1 MSRRLQSNK
10 RVSAAGKNADPK
22 EPERRRGS
30 EQKECNMTKKVRFCN
45 LAHVTIVAALLG
57 LAGYDAPPADA
68 ASASDSY
75 PSRSIQLIVP
85 FTAGGGTDLAS
96 RAVAT
101 YLSSKWGRPIN
112 VVNVPGA
119 SGAIGTAQVLKGK
132 ADGYTILANNGSSTD
147 SLLAGNTNL
156 SFSVDDYRFVA
167 AVVDEPFAFLVKA
180 DSPFKSMQE
189 FDEWVKQ
196 NPEKLTFGT
205 TGPTSIQTISV
216 IQWLDSIGV
225 DYAKVHLVPVNGG
238 GELLPMVAGGHVIL
252 GVQDAVGAAGL
263 TKAGQLKVLAV
274 TGSKRSNL
282 FPDAPTLAEQGVK
295 GVTTHF
301 WSGFSFPV
309 GIAEA
314 LVQKWESAI
323 KDMLDDP
330 QFQQRLK
337 LINAQGKFVDSATL
351 TSTVKQ
357 DVSTY
362 TQLLSKKLLVK

>member
-1 MSRRLQSNK
+1 
-10 RVSAAGKNADPK
+10 
-22 EPERRRGS
+22 
-30 EQKECNMTKKVRFCN
+30 MTKEMKSRN
-45 LAHVTIVAALLG
+45 LARAAIVVALLG
-57 LAGYDAPPADA
+57 LAGYDALFADA
-68 ASASDSY
+68 AAASDTSNY
-75 PSRSIQLIVP
+75 PSRAIQLIVP

-119 SGAIGTAQVLKGK
+119 EGAIGTAQVLKGK

-147 SLLAGNTNL
+147 ALLAGNTNL
-156 SFSVDDYRFVA
+156 SFSVNDYRFVA
-167 AVVDEPFAFLVKA
+167 TVVDEPFVFLVKA
-180 DSPFKSMQE
+180 DSPFKNMKDL
-189 FDEWVKQ
+189 DEWVKQ

-225 DYAKVHLVPVNGG
+225 DYSKVHLVPVNGG

-252 GVQDAVGAAGL
+252 GVQDVTGAAGL
-263 TKAGQLKVLAV
+263 TKAGQLKMLAV
-274 TGSKRSNL
+274 TGLERSTL
-282 FPDAPTLAEQGVK
+282 FPDVPTLAEQGVN

-301 WSGFSFPV
+301 WSGFSLPV
-309 GIAEA
+309 GISDAV
-314 LVQKWESAI
+314 VQKWESEI
-323 KDMLDDP
+323 KDMLNDP
-330 QFQQRLK
+330 QFQQKLK
-337 LINAQGKFVDSATL
+337 LLNAQGKFVDSPTL
-351 TSTVKQ
+351 ASTVRQ

>member
-1 MSRRLQSNK
+1 
-10 RVSAAGKNADPK
+10 
-22 EPERRRGS
+22 
-30 EQKECNMTKKVRFCN
+30 MTKKMKSRNVAR
-45 LAHVTIVAALLG
+45 VVIVVALLG
-57 LAGYDAPPADA
+57 LAGYDALVADA
-68 ASASDSY
+68 AAASDASNY
-75 PSRSIQLIVP
+75 PSRAIQLIVP

-101 YLSSKWGRPIN
+101 YLSNKWGRPIN

-119 SGAIGTAQVLKGK
+119 GGAIGTAQVLKGK

-147 SLLAGNTNL
+147 ALLAGNTNL
-156 SFSVDDYRFVA
+156 SFSVNDYRFVA
-167 AVVDEPFAFLVKA
+167 TVVDEPFVFLVKA
-180 DSPFKSMQE
+180 DSLFKSMKDL
-189 FDEWVKQ
+189 DEWVRQ

-225 DYAKVHLVPVNGG
+225 DYSKAHLVPVNGG

-252 GVQDAVGAAGL
+252 GVQDVTGAAGL
-263 TKAGQLKVLAV
+263 TKAGQLKMLAV
-274 TGSKRSNL
+274 TGLERSTL
-282 FPDAPTLAEQGVK
+282 FPDVPTLAEQGVN

-309 GIAEA
+309 GISDAV
-314 LVQKWESAI
+314 VQKWESAI
-323 KDMLDDP
+323 KDMLNDP
-330 QFQQRLK
+330 QFQQKLK
-337 LINAQGKFVDSATL
+337 LLNAQGKFMDSPTL
-351 TSTVKQ
+351 ESTVKQ

>member
-1 MSRRLQSNK
+1 
-10 RVSAAGKNADPK
+10 
-22 EPERRRGS
+22 
-30 EQKECNMTKKVRFCN
+30 MTKKMKSRNVAR
-45 LAHVTIVAALLG
+45 VVIVVALLG
-57 LAGYDAPPADA
+57 LAGYDALVADA
-68 ASASDSY
+68 AAASDASNY
-75 PSRSIQLIVP
+75 PSRAIQLIVP

-101 YLSSKWGRPIN
+101 YLSNKWGRPIN

-119 SGAIGTAQVLKGK
+119 GGAIGTAQVLKGK

-147 SLLAGNTNL
+147 ALLAGNTNL
-156 SFSVDDYRFVA
+156 SFSVNDYRFVA
-167 AVVDEPFAFLVKA
+167 TVVDEPFVFLVKA
-180 DSPFKSMQE
+180 DSLFKSMKDL
-189 FDEWVKQ
+189 DEWVRQ

-225 DYAKVHLVPVNGG
+225 DYSKAHLVPVNGG

-252 GVQDAVGAAGL
+252 GVQDVTGAAGL
-263 TKAGQLKVLAV
+263 TKAGQLKILAV
-274 TGSKRSNL
+274 TGLERSTL
-282 FPDAPTLAEQGVK
+282 FPDVPTLAEQGVN

-309 GIAEA
+309 GISDAV
-314 LVQKWESAI
+314 VQKWESAI
-323 KDMLDDP
+323 KDMLNDP
-330 QFQQRLK
+330 QFQQKLK
-337 LINAQGKFVDSATL
+337 LLNAQGKFMDSPTL
-351 TSTVKQ
+351 ESTVKQ

>member
-1 MSRRLQSNK
+1 
-10 RVSAAGKNADPK
+10 
-22 EPERRRGS
+22 
-30 EQKECNMTKKVRFCN
+30 MTKKMKSRNVAR
-45 LAHVTIVAALLG
+45 VVIVVALLG
-57 LAGYDAPPADA
+57 LAGYDALVADA
-68 ASASDSY
+68 AAASDASNY
-75 PSRSIQLIVP
+75 PSRAIQLIVP

-101 YLSSKWGRPIN
+101 YLSNKWGRPIN

-119 SGAIGTAQVLKGK
+119 GGAIGTAQVLKGK

-147 SLLAGNTNL
+147 ALLAGNTNL
-156 SFSVDDYRFVA
+156 SFSVNDYRFVA
-167 AVVDEPFAFLVKA
+167 TVVDEPFVFLVKA
-180 DSPFKSMQE
+180 DSLFKSMKDL
-189 FDEWVKQ
+189 DEWVRQ

-225 DYAKVHLVPVNGG
+225 DYSKAHLVPVNGG

-252 GVQDAVGAAGL
+252 GVQDVTGAAGL
-263 TKAGQLKVLAV
+263 TKAGQLKILAV
-274 TGSKRSNL
+274 TGLERSTL
-282 FPDAPTLAEQGVK
+282 FPDVPTLAEQGVN

-309 GIAEA
+309 GISDAV
-314 LVQKWESAI
+314 VQKWESAI
-323 KDMLDDP
+323 KDMLNDP
-330 QFQQRLK
+330 QFQQKLK
-337 LINAQGKFVDSATL
+337 LLNAQGKFMDSPTL
-351 TSTVKQ
+351 ASTVQQ

>member
-1 MSRRLQSNK
+1 
-10 RVSAAGKNADPK
+10 
-22 EPERRRGS
+22 
-30 EQKECNMTKKVRFCN
+30 MTKKMKSRNVAR
-45 LAHVTIVAALLG
+45 VVIVVALLG
-57 LAGYDAPPADA
+57 LAGYDALVADA
-68 ASASDSY
+68 AAASDASNY
-75 PSRSIQLIVP
+75 PSRAIQLIVP

-101 YLSSKWGRPIN
+101 YLSNKWGRPIN

-119 SGAIGTAQVLKGK
+119 GGAIGTAQVLKGK

-147 SLLAGNTNL
+147 ALLAGNTNL
-156 SFSVDDYRFVA
+156 SFSVNDYRFVA
-167 AVVDEPFAFLVKA
+167 TVVDEPFVFLVNA
-180 DSPFKSMQE
+180 DSLFKSMK
-189 FDEWVKQ
+189 DLGEWVRQ

-225 DYAKVHLVPVNGG
+225 DYSKAHLVPVNGG

-252 GVQDAVGAAGL
+252 GVQDVTGAAGL
-263 TKAGQLKVLAV
+263 TKAGQLKILAV
-274 TGSKRSNL
+274 TGLERSTL
-282 FPDAPTLAEQGVK
+282 FPDVPTLAEQGVN

-309 GIAEA
+309 GISDAV
-314 LVQKWESAI
+314 VQKWESAI
-323 KDMLDDP
+323 KDMLNDP
-330 QFQQRLK
+330 QFQQKLK
-337 LINAQGKFVDSATL
+337 LLNAQGKFMDSPTL
-351 TSTVKQ
+351 ESTVKQ

>member
-1 MSRRLQSNK
+1 MPIPKYGNVAWK
-10 RVSAAGKNADPK
+10 RK
-22 EPERRRGS
+22 EDCS
-30 EQKECNMTKKVRFCN
+30 MTKKADFRNVAR
-45 LAHVTIVAALLG
+45 VSIVAALLG
-57 LAGYDAPPADA
+57 LAGYGAPAAEA
-68 ASASDSY
+68 ASAPDTSNY
-75 PSRSIQLIVP
+75 PARSIQLIVP

-96 RAVAT
+96 RVVAS
-101 YLSSKWGRPIN
+101 YLSNKWGRPIN

-119 SGAIGTAQVLKGK
+119 EGAIGTAQVLKGK
-132 ADGYTILANNGSSTD
+132 PDGYTILANNGSSTD
-147 SLLAGNTNL
+147 ALLAGNTNL

-180 DSPFKSMQE
+180 DSPFKSMQD

-225 DYAKVHLVPVNGG
+225 DYTKVHLVPVNGG
-238 GELLPMVAGGHVIL
+238 GELLPMVAGGHVVL

-263 TKAGQLKVLAV
+263 TKAGQLKILAV
-274 TGSKRSNL
+274 TGSTRSSL
-282 FPDAPTLAEQGVK
+282 FPDAPTLAEQGVN

-309 GIAEA
+309 GIPDA

-323 KDMLDDP
+323 KDMLVDP

-362 TQLLSKKLLVK
+362 TQLLGKRLLVK

>member
-1 MSRRLQSNK
+1 
-10 RVSAAGKNADPK
+10 
-22 EPERRRGS
+22 
-30 EQKECNMTKKVRFCN
+30 MTKKMKSRNVAR
-45 LAHVTIVAALLG
+45 VVIVVALLG
-57 LAGYDAPPADA
+57 LAGYDALVADA
-68 ASASDSY
+68 AAASDASNY
-75 PSRSIQLIVP
+75 PSRAIQLIVP

-101 YLSSKWGRPIN
+101 YLSNKWGHPIN

-119 SGAIGTAQVLKGK
+119 GGAIGTAQVLKGK

-147 SLLAGNTNL
+147 ALLAGNTNL
-156 SFSVDDYRFVA
+156 SFSVNDYRFVA
-167 AVVDEPFAFLVKA
+167 TVVDEPFVFLVKA
-180 DSPFKSMQE
+180 DSLFKSMKDL
-189 FDEWVKQ
+189 DEWVRQ

-225 DYAKVHLVPVNGG
+225 DYSKAHLVPVNGG

-252 GVQDAVGAAGL
+252 GVQDVTGAAGL
-263 TKAGQLKVLAV
+263 TKAGQLKILAV
-274 TGSKRSNL
+274 TGLERSTL
-282 FPDAPTLAEQGVK
+282 FPDVPTLAEQGVN

-309 GIAEA
+309 GISDAV
-314 LVQKWESAI
+314 VQKWESAI
-323 KDMLDDP
+323 KDMLNDP
-330 QFQQRLK
+330 QFQQKLK
-337 LINAQGKFVDSATL
+337 LLNAQGKFMDSPTL
-351 TSTVKQ
+351 ESTVKQ

>member
-1 MSRRLQSNK
+1 
-10 RVSAAGKNADPK
+10 
-22 EPERRRGS
+22 
-30 EQKECNMTKKVRFCN
+30 MTKEMKSRN
-45 LAHVTIVAALLG
+45 LARAAIVVALLG
-57 LAGYDAPPADA
+57 LAGYDALFADA
-68 ASASDSY
+68 AAASDTSNY
-75 PSRSIQLIVP
+75 PSRAIQLIVP

-119 SGAIGTAQVLKGK
+119 EGAIGTAQVLKGK

-147 SLLAGNTNL
+147 ALLAGNTNL
-156 SFSVDDYRFVA
+156 SFSVNDYRFVA
-167 AVVDEPFAFLVKA
+167 TVVDEPFVFLVKA
-180 DSPFKSMQE
+180 DSPFKNMKDL
-189 FDEWVKQ
+189 DEWVKQ

-225 DYAKVHLVPVNGG
+225 DYSKVHLVPVNGG

-252 GVQDAVGAAGL
+252 GVQDVTGAAGL
-263 TKAGQLKVLAV
+263 TKAGQLKMLAV
-274 TGSKRSNL
+274 TGLERSTL
-282 FPDAPTLAEQGVK
+282 FPDVPTLAEQGVN

-301 WSGFSFPV
+301 WSGFSLPV
-309 GIAEA
+309 GISDAV
-314 LVQKWESAI
+314 VQKWESEI
-323 KDMLDDP
+323 KDMLNDP
-330 QFQQRLK
+330 QFQQKLK
-337 LINAQGKFVDSATL
+337 LLNAQGKFVDSPTL
-351 TSTVKQ
+351 ASTVRR